1 MRSPLHKLFG
11 QRLRDLR
18 AEQGLRATDMAALLD
33 VDTSHYYGIEAGRN
47 SPSFELLLALS
58 KALRVDESDLFT
70 WPGAGPRHDLR
81 EQIRIGPPTAMAQ
94 LRETLEELA
103 PLADPTPSGRKKPR
117 K

>member
-1 MRSPLHKLFG
+1 MRSPLNKLFG
-11 QRLRDLR
+11 QRVRELRLD
-18 AEQGLRATDMAALLD
+18 QGLRATDMAALLD

-81 EQIRIGPPTAMAQ
+81 EQIRVGPPPALAE
-94 LRETLEELA
+94 LRTKLEEIA
-103 PLADPTPSGRKKPR
+103 PLAERAHPTRKKP
-117 K
+117 KK

>member
-1 MRSPLHKLFG
+1 MRSPLNKLFG
-11 QRLRDLR
+11 QRIRDLR
-18 AEQGLRATDMAALLD
+18 LEQGLRATDMAALLD

-81 EQIRIGPPTAMAQ
+81 EQVRIGAGPALAELRSQ
-94 LRETLEELA
+94 LEAIA
-103 PLADPTPSGRKKPR
+103 PLPDRGQAPRKKP
-117 K
+117 KK